1 MSAAVAPSRMFSRIG
16 LRLFAFNLLV
26 IFVPVAGVLY
36 LDVYEARLRQMQEA
50 SLIQQARLLAAGL
63 GDRRVLEGQDVAG
76 VFTRFELRS
85 EARFRVYGPRGDLLA
100 D

>member
-1 MSAAVAPSRMFSRIG
+1 MSLASALTRRFSRIG

-50 SLIQQARLLAAGL
+50 SLIQQARLLAAAL
-63 GDRRVLEGQDVAG
+63 GDRPELAGDDAYTARTPTCSLTRRVM
-76 VFTRFELRS
+76 
-85 EARFRVYGPRGDLLA
+85 P
-100 D
+100 